1 MRLEALSHFLF
12 LCHFCWFRFIRVF
25 PSAISASA
33 LSHGFVPQPSGFSL
47 PPPPPFALLFVSLP
61 CCSLLHYEFFI
72 ISCVFI
78 GRFFYFFFSS
88 FRGSPLLLLLLLLAL
103 CVFCELPFLC
113 VCVFQTLVNS
123 LGPHHCKC
131 FYSSA
136 GTILS
141 LTDLN
146 SLKEK
151 KRTSLSTHTRP
162 VKVVKV
168 LVHI

>member
-47 PPPPPFALLFVSLP
+47 SPSPSSSFALLFVSLP

-78 GRFFYFFFSS
+78 GRFFSFFFFHLLGVPPYCCCCCCWLYACFAS
-88 FRGSPLLLLLLLLAL
+88 FR
-103 CVFCELPFLC
+103 FC
-113 VCVFQTLVNS
+113 VCVCS
-123 LGPHHCKC
+123 
-131 FYSSA
+131 
-136 GTILS
+136 
-141 LTDLN
+141 
-146 SLKEK
+146 
-151 KRTSLSTHTRP
+151 KRL
-162 VKVVKV
+162 
-168 LVHI
+168 